1 MCCVS
6 LLTSSMLATGGILSV
21 HNHHHT
27 PVTLPSPSHPCH
39 PPIPITQL
47 PPSHSHHT
55 STCHPPISITH
66 LSPFYSRLPHTPITN
81 PPHPHISSPTPLT
94 LTSHHQPPSLS
105 HPITNPP
112 HPHIPSP
119 TPLTLTS
126 HHQPPSPS
134 PTPSWTLDGPRSL
147 RQTTSSSRRMHTSRM
162 LGKSSR
168 VALTR

>member
-6 LLTSSMLATGGILSV
+6 LLASSMLATGGILSV

-27 PVTLPSPSHPCH
+27 PVTLLFPSLNCH
-39 PPIPITQL
+39 PPIPIT
-47 PPSHSHHT
+47 
-55 STCHPPISITH
+55 
-66 LSPFYSRLPHTPITN
+66 HTPASLLF
-81 PPHPHISSPTPLT
+81 PSSSYT
-94 LTSHHQPPSLS
+94 HHQPPSPS

-112 HPHIPSP
+112 NPHIPSP

-134 PTPSWTLDGPRSL
+134 PIPSWMLDGPRSL
-147 RQTTSSSRRMHTSRM
+147 RQMTSSLRRMHTSRM
-162 LGKSSR
+162 PGKSSR